1 MSPSPSISRKR
12 QIETN
17 QQQQYSSL
25 MTQSMNQQSAFIT
38 PTRSDNK
45 RPRPSQS
52 HSLTRSGDYR
62 CVRQYPKSLE
72 IFIPF
77 DNNDQSKTTMR
88 TYEYEIEKKR
98 RSSSENLFKQRQRD
112 NFHVEQQYLRCL
124 DDLTDEYVKLKR
136 RRKSVD
142 QRKESTTCETTEQYE
157 TIERAYRQPRP
168 TTITSR
174 DHFDNTYQRSASE
187 NLLQKR
193 FQPLTTTDLTLSD
206 DDFSRIDYNLSRK
219 ERSKPIHIHSSTG
232 SIPGEMSIK
241 YVRTEPLPV
250 EVLVPKSQLITTHGE
265 HSSTVLKDTRQAT
278 RRTTTNIHQQPRRRT
293 IEGQH
298 ELRIIEQ
305 PITSG
310 QTLPVEFTV
319 PKPIE
324 TLPAEHSSTFV
335 VKSRKGG
342 RFQTVDISQT
352 LGRERRLSGEHELRI
367 ISEPIRPSSQNKP
380 VELLFPKPALTS
392 QTSHHSSTI
401 VKQNRR
407 PQSSYVV
414 DNIQTVLKGEH
425 ELRLVDKPIQ
435 SGPGASVELIVPK
448 SMTDT
453 VEHTSTVITETH
465 PQRRVLEITGS
476 GRKIEN
482 EHETKYFHDKVRV
495 EEVLEVKLPKTKY
508 NQAEHSSTVIKR
520 SRGRAPVMEIDTQQR
535 SIEGEHEL
543 RVLEESIQTTADTM
557 ELLVPKHRSSSEH
570 STTLI
575 KRQPG
580 KPQTFTIDRRQT
592 ISGDHVT
599 KYYDQPVE
607 TYSPM
612 EVVFPKPHSS
622 LNTKEVEHTTTYLRK
637 ARPKFEP
644 VELVVDRPKVLPSV
658 SKIIADIPATSQ
670 ITSMKSTTFDTNV
683 TERNF
688 HERYDQMEDVYER
701 PLLRDSSTTVLANI
715 QPGLELKSIQ
725 PTRQQTKTTRT
736 EESTSTYTMER
747 DRYPN
752 EEILEL
758 RLRKPYIED
767 SSSTVL
773 ASVQPELGI
782 WGLLKPSPYV
792 PQTLEE
798 SSSMTLMDFNTS
810 QQTAPYELIIPRF
823 DVESSTS
830 TVLAQVAPAPAGS
843 RTKVDVSKLE
853 KSTSSVTFEQTTRS
867 EQEVEMI
874 MPKPKR
880 IDTSTSTMLADVHG
894 KYETKQV
901 RPSEFQ
907 PGMST
912 SSVLFDQTTRSV
924 LPQSIELH
932 LRQPSS
938 TQTQYETITEQYRQ
952 LEDEIN
958 YTRPLLQEST
968 SVIPSSFQSPLKP
981 SSQTIV
987 EHDKLDETIVESHI
1001 HRQTSSHATVT
1012 DTTDRHVENDEMYVL
1027 GSGHQQMQSYGS
1039 PAIHADLNKP
1049 LELVFNVDGGTTTT
1063 VSPQYRR
1070 GHNSRILSNSPLG
1083 RDNNSTVMT
1092 ETVTRQYQPIEFRVS
1107 GGLPGYNNNIIEQYS
1122 TVGSD
1127 SPSGYTTTK
1136 TTTTRTITS
1145 SDTPGRYGET
1155 ISRSTVRGIKPFDQ
1169 VDLIL
1174 QPDTPLTS
1182 TTSRL
1187 LTTSTGY
1194 EQGYTPYFTVSLND
1208 QTVREGESVLLE
1220 IKVSA
1225 QPAPEIIWDKDGQ
1238 LIGDDSSFR
1247 LDYYGD
1253 GRATLYIPEAFT
1265 EDQGLYTC
1273 TVTNG
1278 YGTCRTSARLTVD
1291 STGGGPSPKRRQLDS
1306 STNVLYRQGPTQ
1318 TIESYRVYSKPSST
1332 ITQVTEET
1340 QVYQIPS
1347 HQQNNEITYS
1357 IHGTQPKF
1365 QPISFLVSSNQ
1376 ETTQPNIKT
1385 TYTTEEDN
1393 QAIYSNAYRTQPNR
1407 QTGLVAT
1414 VAKQAGPTLTQEYDT
1429 METSYMTSRPNFTKP
1444 LESIDALEGGT
1455 VQITVHLSSVG
1466 PYQTRPQIQWY
1477 HHAQPIQPDNQHYR
1491 ITEGYDTATLEIINV
1506 KKHDTGQV
1514 WCVANTP
1521 SGSAT
1526 TTCTLTVEER
1536 PVRTHHHHVKSTQQ
1550 YTIPQETVYETQST
1564 HSSHAQIPLHHQQQ
1578 PEQRTLSQYYTN
1590 QTVTE
1595 QQYSPQSYTSQTP
1608 LSYQQQVSPQSLT
1621 SQQSYSTVSYQQQQP
1636 QQQAPFQ
1643 PYTSQPQSVA
1653 PQQAPFQPYTSQP
1666 QAVAPQQP
1674 QQPQSA
1680 PQAFIPPAPPLLPNF
1695 NTKSTYADKQIKVLD
1710 NGLQDQPLYTG
1721 GETVFECQFTGQP
1734 DKVQWF
1740 RNEVEIVNNP
1750 QQLNNR
1756 IYHVT
1761 NLNSG
1766 ITRLIIKTTLDEDVG
1781 TYTVKLSGPNEETTS
1796 AKLVPAA
1803 QFQNI
1808 QKKKVEQTQRKAL
1821 VQELEERQLKRM
1833 RPTKPA
1839 PRSGYMS
1846 YGTSDDD
1853 VFYEPTQRVAPQRH
1867 PTAPTLSRP
1876 LKDQDVK
1883 EGQPIQLTCQVQG
1896 FPKSELLWFKNNV
1909 PLPLSARHKIA
1920 YDANNGTITLRVT
1933 DSRPED
1939 SGVYTVIAK
1948 NPQGYVETTAHVIVE
1963 ESPGIDETSYVQ
1975 PDAFKYLEK
1984 QPVGTRQP
1992 KRRESDTSTSQPRPA
2007 KITKTPTSS
2016 AVVEGETAQFTCQV
2030 DGNPKPKVAWLKDS
2044 KPLMAGPRFST
2055 YYDQATK
2062 TAVLRVK
2069 DVCKEDQGY
2078 YTCVVDNSM
2087 NSDRSTATLQVVP
2100 ETKVDQRSYVET
2112 DAFKYLTPENKQLRT
2127 ANRSTDRVTSG
2138 VDSESFVNPD
2148 SFRYLETKKQP
2159 KQPDDNLAIDDRPIV
2174 DLDAFRYV
2182 EARQAPKMK
2191 REDTTRASIDDTPI
2205 IAPDAFR
2212 YLERKADATK
2222 LKKDQDTGPS
2232 IDETPQVNLAAFQYL
2247 ERKGLP
2253 KKPEEGPSIDE
2264 SSIVNPEAFKYLE
2277 RKPLKKTEDVGPAI
2291 DETPIVNPD
2300 AFKYLERKVAPQ
2312 PRDTTPAIDTTP
2324 LVNPE
2329 VFKYL
2334 EKPTTA
2340 PRIDETPVIDTR
2352 PIVPQEA
2359 FRWLDRPKQ
2368 LERIPEGPAVD
2379 ESSYVN
2385 PQAFRYIEA
2394 KPKEK
2399 PVDTGPSVDQS
2410 SYVNPQAFRYLEAAP
2425 TKKPVDQG
2433 PVIDTSN
2440 YVNPQLFAQF
2450 EMKPAPQSVYEE
2462 QEIKRAPRVLQ
2473 PLKSTQAIEGKPA
2486 VLVANIDGFPVPQL
2500 TWLKDGAELP
2510 ASNRVTTNYDI
2521 PSKTAWIR
2529 IDNVRPDDSSVYTL
2543 IAHNSTGEV
2552 RSDAR
2557 LNVMPSMTPIDNT
2570 AFVPAEA
2577 FERIERGTGPARP
2590 TVPATTGVDDTS
2602 FVNPLLFQQFE
2613 APLKTKITE
2622 DYSNEVVV
2630 QVPARFLTPLKS
2642 VQAPE
2647 STTVVFEAIVEG
2659 SPIPTFTW
2667 LKDQLPLGES
2677 NRFVTNYD
2685 LPSKRVTLTIKD
2697 VRESDTGTY
2706 TVLASNGPQLQH
2718 SSVTIQIV
2726 GAPSIDQSSFI
2737 PMDVF
2742 NKLEKP
2748 FSQQPYVLVQS
2759 GVDQTSYISQPDRF
2773 AVFDQIQP
2781 NRRPLNDFGGVD
2793 ETPLVNMEK
2802 IRLLEIPSSILKQP
2816 YDVEEKSEAPTVISP
2831 LQPVEAQE
2839 GTPVVLTAKIT
2850 GSPMPNFTWSKDN
2863 APLLASSRFTTYY
2876 DIPSKLIVLQIN
2888 DARPNDTGVYTV
2900 HADNKSG
2907 DTTSSAT
2914 LTISSQ
2920 PGVRDQSFITADKF
2934 RLLEQPNQPR
2944 TTEDIS
2950 GVDERPLVD
2959 LTKIQQL
2966 EIKPAQLTVEEEEE
2980 QTEQVKPTVLIPLRN
2995 IKAVENQPVVLSAQI
3010 EGKPQPQFS
3019 WFKNDQPLPEG
3030 NRFRTHYDIPSKTIF
3045 LTVAG
3050 AREDDSGTYRLVA
3063 QNPTGQEETTCEVT
3077 VDINQPNID
3086 QRSFVPQKAFDKL
3099 EKPLLQVNSIISG
3112 VDQTSFFNQELFRP
3126 LDERHIKHP
3135 SAIVGGEESDAA
3147 MPVSAPKVLTPLRPT
3162 KTTEGE
3168 TVLLSAQIEGY
3179 PLPQF
3184 TWMHN
3189 NQPLMASNRVTSHYD
3204 MLTKRCFL
3212 QIVDSRPSDV
3222 GTYEL
3227 LAENPSGQDRT
3238 RTELIIV
3245 PVSKIDQTGYVPFE
3259 KFSTLE
3265 SKPRI
3270 PSDLRSG
3277 VDASPFV
3284 SGEIFRLLEAKPVNE
3299 YLVPEEEGSVP
3310 VEVLVPLK
3318 PAIAQEGQPV
3328 ILTAKIRG
3336 RPTPQFTWLRN
3347 NQPVL
3352 ESNRLQ
3358 TYYDFPSETLV
3369 LEISDIWPHDAGN
3382 YTVIAE
3388 NPKTG
3393 ERVETSAPLTVR
3405 GDATSIDRTA
3415 FVAPDA
3421 FRTLETV
3428 APLRPVV
3435 DESGVDT
3442 NSYLSPDVLRALD
3455 QAKQKPNE
3463 APEKKQPLVAPKV
3476 LAPLQPIKCNEGQP
3490 INFTAKVEGV
3500 PQPHFVWLKNG
3511 QPLPESNRVWS
3522 HYDLPTKTLLL
3533 QINGARPD
3541 DTGSYVLKAEN
3552 PLGHDETQ
3560 TTVNVLPGPA
3570 VDTNAFVPPEK
3581 FAAFDQPFGPNVPT
3595 QSGVDNSPFVQPER
3609 FAPLEVKA
3617 PQPTKQE
3624 MQKPEAPKVLS
3635 PLQPTKANEGSPV
3648 LLQASIVGTPT
3659 PNFTWLKDGK
3669 PLQASNRLRTRYDI
3683 GTKQVLLQIHDV
3695 RPQDAGQYT
3704 VVASNPAGEQTTVS
3718 TLDVV
3723 PDQSG
3728 VDERP
3733 FVPADKFRNLEQP
3746 QADKKRPLEILSGI
3760 DIPSNVSPMDT
3771 TEQDLLP
3778 EEKRAPRVTVPLK
3791 DNDTKETM
3799 PVIFSTTIE
3808 PGSPMSKF
3816 TWLKNGQP
3824 LVAGDRFITKY
3835 DVVPKTLTLEILNV
3849 RPEDQGT
3856 YTVRATNPTGTDE
3869 TTAKLTV
3876 KPLTNTDAQSF
3887 AQPKPLQVTAPQPTQ
3902 QDMQQPQP
3910 PNVVK
3915 PLENVQA
3922 PKGSPVLLRATIA
3935 GKPAPTFTWFKD
3947 KKPLQASPRYRTQY
3961 DVPTKQVVLQIDEA
3975 RPEDAGQY
3983 AVVAANP
3990 VGQETTVGS
3999 LTVVPERTGEDNR
4012 PSGQPQGKSP
4022 RPVEMAPGVDY
4033 QPTDVSPVAPAENR
4047 APRVLVPLKD
4057 SETKETMPTIFST
4070 TIEAGSPSAK
4080 FTWLKNGQPLVAG
4093 DRFITKYDVVP
4104 KTLTLEIL
4112 NVRPEDQ
4119 GTYTVRATNPT
4130 GTDETTAKLTVKPLT
4145 NTDAQSFAQPRPL
4158 QVTAPQPTQQDMQ
4171 QPQPPKVVKPLE
4183 NIEAP
4188 KGSPVLLRATIAGK
4202 PTPTFTW
4209 FKDKKPLQASPRY
4222 RTQYDVPTK
4231 QVVLQI
4237 DEVRPEDAGQ
4247 YAVVAA
4253 NPVGQETT
4261 VGSLTVVP
4269 ERTGEEKRPLG
4280 QPQGKAPRPVEV
4292 TPGVDFQP
4300 MDTRPLALEEN
4311 RAPRVM
4317 VPLKDGDTKESM
4329 PIVLT
4334 ATVDAGSPMSTLTW
4348 FKNGQPL
4355 VAGDR
4360 FITKYDVVPKILTL
4374 EILNARPEDQGTY
4387 TVQAKNPLGADETSA
4402 KVTVRPLTNTD
4413 AQEFAQPKPLQVTAS
4428 QPTPQDM
4435 KQPQPPKI
4443 VKPLENIEAPKGS
4456 PILFRATIT
4465 GKPTPTFTWFKDN
4478 KPLQASPRYRTQYDI
4493 PTNQVLL
4500 QIDEVRPD
4508 DLGKYAVVAANPVGQ
4523 ETSAAMLTI
4532 VPESTGEEKPLSGQ
4546 PPSRTP
4552 RPVEMTPGVDFEPM
4566 DTTPLQPQETRAP
4579 RVIVPLKDRE
4589 TKETM
4594 PAIFSTTIDL
4604 GSPNAKFT
4612 WFKNGQPLVAGDRFI
4627 TKYDVV
4633 PKILTLEILD
4643 VHPEDQGTY
4652 TIRATNPVGTDETTA
4667 KLIVKPLTNTD
4678 VQAFT
4683 QPKPL
4688 EVTAPQPSRE
4698 DMQQP
4703 QPPKVVKPLENI
4715 QTPKGSPVLLRATIA
4730 GKPTPTFTWFK
4741 DKKPLQASP
4750 RYRTQYDVPT
4760 KQVVLQIDEVRPE
4773 DAGQYTVVATNP
4785 AGRDTTTSSLTVIPE
4800 RTGEDNRPSGQPQNK
4815 SPRPV
4820 EMAPGVDYQPT
4831 DVSPLAPEDN
4841 RAPRVLVPLENKE
4854 TKETMPVIFTTT
4866 IDTGSPTAT
4875 FTWFKNG
4882 QPLIAGDRFITKY
4895 DVIPKRLTLE
4905 ILNARPEDQ
4914 GTYTVQATNPLGTD
4928 ETTGRLTVKP
4938 LTNTDAQEFAQPKPL
4953 EVTAPKPSQQD
4964 IQQPQPPKVI
4974 VPLEDAEISK
4984 GSPVLLRTTITG
4996 KPTPKFTWFKDNKP
5010 LQASPRYRT
5019 QYDAPTNQVVL
5030 QIDEARP
5037 EDVGQYIVVA
5047 TNPVGED
5054 TTGGKLKLIP
5064 EKGGE
5069 DTSNIVPMDK
5079 KRGLGKP
5086 QGKAPRPVEMVPGLD
5101 FPPGTSSPAGPE
5113 ENRPPR
5119 VMIPLTEADVKE
5131 TMPALLTAVV
5141 DAGSPVATFTW
5152 FKNGQ
5157 PLIAGDRFISKY
5169 DVIPKTATLEILD
5182 ARPEDQGTYTL
5193 RAANPIGTDET
5204 TANLTVKPLTNIDA
5218 QQFAQP
5224 KPLQVTA
5231 PQPTQQDLQQPQP
5244 PKVIIPIEDAEAIQ
5258 GSPALLRATVTGK
5271 PTPTFAWFKDNKPL
5285 QASPRLRTRYDAPTN
5300 QVVLQINDV
5309 QPEDVGQYLVLATNP
5324 AGEDS
5329 TGGKVNLILEKSGED
5344 TSDTTPTGL
5353 GQPQGKT
5360 PRPLD
5365 AVPGLDYKPDS
5376 PAPEQSQP
5384 PRMIL

>member
-25 MTQSMNQQSAFIT
+25 MSQSMDQQSAFIT
-38 PTRSDNK
+38 PTRNDNK

-77 DNNDQSKTTMR
+77 DNNNQPKTTTR

-142 QRKESTTCETTEQYE
+142 QRKESTTYETTEQYE
-157 TIERAYRQPRP
+157 TIERTYHQPRT

-193 FQPLTTTDLTLSD
+193 FQPLTTTDLTLSG
-206 DDFSRIDYNLSRK
+206 DDFSGIDYNLTRK
-219 ERSKPIHIHSSTG
+219 ERSKPIHIHSSTS
-232 SIPGEMSIK
+232 SIPGETSIK

-265 HSSTVLKDTRQAT
+265 HSSTLLKDTRQTT
-278 RRTTTNIHQQPRRRT
+278 RRSTTNIHQQPRRRT

-367 ISEPIRPSSQNKP
+367 ISEPIQPSSRNKP
-380 VELLFPKPALTS
+380 VELLFPKPTLTS

-407 PQSSYVV
+407 PRSSYVV

-435 SGPGASVELIVPK
+435 SGPGDSVEIIVPK
-448 SMTDT
+448 SMTDMA
-453 VEHTSTVITETH
+453 EHTSTVITETH

-482 EHETKYFHDKVRV
+482 EHETKYFHDKVRI

-508 NQAEHSSTVIKR
+508 NQAEHSSTIIKR
-520 SRGRAPVMEIDTQQR
+520 SRGRAPVMEIDTR
-535 SIEGEHEL
+535 RRPIEGEHEL

-612 EVVFPKPHSS
+612 EVVFPKQHSS
-622 LNTKEVEHTTTYLRK
+622 LNTKEVEHSTTYLRK
-637 ARPKFEP
+637 ARPKYEP
-644 VELVVDRPKVLPSV
+644 VELVVDRPRVLPSV
-658 SKIIADIPATSQ
+658 SKVIADIPATSQ
-670 ITSMKSTTFDTNV
+670 ITSMKSTAFDTNV

-688 HERYDQMEDVYER
+688 HERYDEMEDVYER

-715 QPGLELKSIQ
+715 QPSLELKSIQ

-773 ASVQPELGI
+773 ASIQPELGI
-782 WGLLKPSPYV
+782 CGLLKPSPYV

-843 RTKVDVSKLE
+843 RTKFDVSKLE

-874 MPKPKR
+874 MPKPKQ

-901 RPSEFQ
+901 RSSEFQ
-907 PGMST
+907 PEMST

-924 LPQSIELH
+924 HPQSIELH

-968 SVIPSSFQSPLKP
+968 SAIPSSFQSPLKP

-987 EHDKLDETIVESHI
+987 EHDKLDETTIESHL
-1001 HRQTSSHATVT
+1001 HRQTSSHTLVT
-1012 DTTDRHVENDEMYVL
+1012 DSTDRHVENDEMYVL

-1039 PAIHADLNKP
+1039 PTIHADLNKP
-1049 LELVFNVDGGTTTT
+1049 LELVFNVDGGTTST

-1092 ETVTRQYQPIEFRVS
+1092 ETVTRQYQPVEFRVS
-1107 GGLPGYNNNIIEQYS
+1107 GGLPGYNNSIIEQYS
-1122 TVGSD
+1122 TVDSD
-1127 SPSGYTTTK
+1127 SPSGY

-1155 ISRSTVRGIKPFDQ
+1155 ISRSTVRGVKPFDQ

-1187 LTTSTGY
+1187 LTTNTGY

-1208 QTVREGESVLLE
+1208 QTIREGESVLLE

-1253 GRATLYIPEAFT
+1253 GRATLYIPEAFA

-1306 STNVLYRQGPTQ
+1306 STNDLYRQGPTQ

-1393 QAIYSNAYRTQPNR
+1393 QTIYSNAYRTQPNR

-1429 METSYMTSRPNFTKP
+1429 VETSYITSRPNFTKP
-1444 LESIDALEGGT
+1444 LEPIDALEGGT

-1536 PVRTHHHHVKSTQQ
+1536 PVRTHHHVKSTQQ
-1550 YTIPQETVYETQST
+1550 YTVPQETVYETQST
-1564 HSSHAQIPLHHQQQ
+1564 HSTHAQIPLHHQK

-1595 QQYSPQSYTSQTP
+1595 QQYSPQSYTSHTP

-1643 PYTSQPQSVA
+1643 PYISQPQ
-1653 PQQAPFQPYTSQP
+1653 T
-1666 QAVAPQQP
+1666 VAPQQP

-1680 PQAFIPPAPPLLPNF
+1680 PQTFIPPAPPLLPNF

-1710 NGLQDQPLYTG
+1710 SGLQDQPLYTG
-1721 GETVFECQFTGQP
+1721 SETVFECKFTGQP
-1734 DKVQWF
+1734 EKVQWF

-1766 ITRLIIKTTLDEDVG
+1766 ITRLIIKTALDEDVG

-1853 VFYEPTQRVAPQRH
+1853 VFYEPTQRAAPQRH

-1920 YDANNGTITLRVT
+1920 HDANNGTITLRVT

-1984 QPVGTRQP
+1984 QPVGARQP

-2007 KITKTPTSS
+2007 KITKTPMSS

-2127 ANRSTDRVTSG
+2127 ANKSTDRVTSG
-2138 VDSESFVNPD
+2138 VDSESFVNLD
-2148 SFRYLETKKQP
+2148 SFRYLETKKQS
-2159 KQPDDNLAIDDRPIV
+2159 KQPEDNLAIDDRPIV

-2182 EARQAPKMK
+2182 EARQAPKTK

-2222 LKKDQDTGPS
+2222 LKKDQDIGPS

-2300 AFKYLERKVAPQ
+2300 AFKYLERKTAPQ

-2340 PRIDETPVIDTR
+2340 PRMDETPAIDTR

-2425 TKKPVDQG
+2425 TKKLVDQG

-2450 EMKPAPQSVYEE
+2450 EVKPAPQSVYEE

-2557 LNVMPSMTPIDNT
+2557 LNVIPSMTPIDNT

-2577 FERIERGTGPARP
+2577 FERIERGTGPTRP
-2590 TVPATTGVDDTS
+2590 TAPATTGVDDTS

-2622 DYSNEVVV
+2622 DYTSEVVV

-2685 LPSKRVTLTIKD
+2685 LPSKRVTLTIKN

-2793 ETPLVNMEK
+2793 ETSLVNMEK
-2802 IRLLEIPSSILKQP
+2802 IRLLEIPSSIMKQP
-2816 YDVEEKSEAPTVISP
+2816 YDVEEKSEVPTVISP

-2888 DARPNDTGVYTV
+2888 DARPSDTGVYTV
-2900 HADNKSG
+2900 RADNKSG

-2966 EIKPAQLTVEEEEE
+2966 EIKPAQLIVEEEEE

-2995 IKAVENQPVVLSAQI
+2995 MKAVENQPVVLSAQI

-3045 LTVAG
+3045 LTIAG

-3168 TVLLSAQIEGY
+3168 TVLLSAQVEGY

-3184 TWMHN
+3184 TWVHN

-3405 GDATSIDRTA
+3405 GDTTSIDRTA

-3428 APLRPVV
+3428 VPLRPVV

-3463 APEKKQPLVAPKV
+3463 TPEKKQPLVAPKI
-3476 LAPLQPIKCNEGQP
+3476 LAPLQPIECNEGQP

-3533 QINGARPD
+3533 QINAARPD

-3560 TTVNVLPGPA
+3560 TTVNVLPGPG

-3683 GTKQVLLQIHDV
+3683 GTKQVLLQINDV

-3704 VVASNPAGEQTTVS
+3704 VVASNPAGEQTTVG

-3723 PDQSG
+3723 PDKPG

-3746 QADKKRPLEILSGI
+3746 QADKKRPLEIISGI
-3760 DIPSNVSPMDT
+3760 DIPSSVSPMDT

-3778 EEKRAPRVTVPLK
+3778 QEKRAPRVMVPLK
-3791 DNDTKETM
+3791 DSDAKETM
-3799 PVIFSTTIE
+3799 PIIFSTTIE
-3808 PGSPMSKF
+3808 AGSPMSKF
-3816 TWLKNGQP
+3816 TWFKNGQP
-3824 LVAGDRFITKY
+3824 LVAGDRFISKY

-3849 RPEDQGT
+3849 QPEDQGT

-3910 PNVVK
+3910 PKILK
-3915 PLENVQA
+3915 PLENIQA

-3935 GKPAPTFTWFKD
+3935 GKPTPTFTWFKD
-3947 KKPLQASPRYRTQY
+3947 NKPLQASPRYRTQY
-3961 DVPTKQVVLQIDEA
+3961 DVPTKQVVLQIDEV

-3990 VGQETTVGS
+3990 IGQETTVGS
-3999 LTVVPERTGEDNR
+3999 LTVVPERTGEEKR
-4012 PSGQPQGKSP
+4012 PSGQPQGKTP
-4022 RPVEMAPGVDY
+4022 RPVEAAPGVDF
-4033 QPTDVSPVAPAENR
+4033 QPTETAPL

-4057 SETKETMPTIFST
+4057 NETRETMPTIFST
-4070 TIEAGSPSAK
+4070 TIDAGSPNAK

-4104 KTLTLEIL
+4104 KTVSLEIL
-4112 NVRPEDQ
+4112 DTRPEDQ
-4119 GTYTVRATNPT
+4119 GTYTLRATNPN
-4130 GTDETTAKLTVKPLT
+4130 GADETTGRLTVRPLT
-4145 NTDAQSFAQPRPL
+4145 NADIQDFQQPKPL
-4158 QVTAPQPTQQDMQ
+4158 QVTAPQPTQQDLP
-4171 QPQPPKVVKPLE
+4171 QPQPPKIVKPLE
-4183 NIEAP
+4183 NIQAP

-4202 PTPTFTW
+4202 PAPTFTW
-4209 FKDKKPLQASPRY
+4209 FKDNKPLQATPRY

-4269 ERTGEEKRPLG
+4269 ERTGE
-4280 QPQGKAPRPVEV
+4280 
-4292 TPGVDFQP
+4292 
-4300 MDTRPLALEEN
+4300 
-4311 RAPRVM
+4311 
-4317 VPLKDGDTKESM
+4317 
-4329 PIVLT
+4329 
-4334 ATVDAGSPMSTLTW
+4334 
-4348 FKNGQPL
+4348 
-4355 VAGDR
+4355 
-4360 FITKYDVVPKILTL
+4360 
-4374 EILNARPEDQGTY
+4374 
-4387 TVQAKNPLGADETSA
+4387 
-4402 KVTVRPLTNTD
+4402 
-4413 AQEFAQPKPLQVTAS
+4413 
-4428 QPTPQDM
+4428 
-4435 KQPQPPKI
+4435 
-4443 VKPLENIEAPKGS
+4443 
-4456 PILFRATIT
+4456 
-4465 GKPTPTFTWFKDN
+4465 
-4478 KPLQASPRYRTQYDI
+4478 
-4493 PTNQVLL
+4493 
-4500 QIDEVRPD
+4500 
-4508 DLGKYAVVAANPVGQ
+4508 
-4523 ETSAAMLTI
+4523 
-4532 VPESTGEEKPLSGQ
+4532 
-4546 PPSRTP
+4546 
-4552 RPVEMTPGVDFEPM
+4552 
-4566 DTTPLQPQETRAP
+4566 
-4579 RVIVPLKDRE
+4579 
-4589 TKETM
+4589 
-4594 PAIFSTTIDL
+4594 
-4604 GSPNAKFT
+4604 
-4612 WFKNGQPLVAGDRFI
+4612 
-4627 TKYDVV
+4627 
-4633 PKILTLEILD
+4633 
-4643 VHPEDQGTY
+4643 
-4652 TIRATNPVGTDETTA
+4652 
-4667 KLIVKPLTNTD
+4667 
-4678 VQAFT
+4678 
-4683 QPKPL
+4683 
-4688 EVTAPQPSRE
+4688 
-4698 DMQQP
+4698 
-4703 QPPKVVKPLENI
+4703 
-4715 QTPKGSPVLLRATIA
+4715 
-4730 GKPTPTFTWFK
+4730 
-4741 DKKPLQASP
+4741 
-4750 RYRTQYDVPT
+4750 
-4760 KQVVLQIDEVRPE
+4760 
-4773 DAGQYTVVATNP
+4773 
-4785 AGRDTTTSSLTVIPE
+4785 
-4800 RTGEDNRPSGQPQNK
+4800 DNRPSGQPQ
-4815 SPRPV
+4815 
-4820 EMAPGVDYQPT
+4820 
-4831 DVSPLAPEDN
+4831 
-4841 RAPRVLVPLENKE
+4841 
-4854 TKETMPVIFTTT
+4854 
-4866 IDTGSPTAT
+4866 
-4875 FTWFKNG
+4875 
-4882 QPLIAGDRFITKY
+4882 
-4895 DVIPKRLTLE
+4895 
-4905 ILNARPEDQ
+4905 
-4914 GTYTVQATNPLGTD
+4914 
-4928 ETTGRLTVKP
+4928 
-4938 LTNTDAQEFAQPKPL
+4938 
-4953 EVTAPKPSQQD
+4953 
-4964 IQQPQPPKVI
+4964 
-4974 VPLEDAEISK
+4974 
-4984 GSPVLLRTTITG
+4984 
-4996 KPTPKFTWFKDNKP
+4996 
-5010 LQASPRYRT
+5010 
-5019 QYDAPTNQVVL
+5019 
-5030 QIDEARP
+5030 
-5037 EDVGQYIVVA
+5037 
-5047 TNPVGED
+5047 
-5054 TTGGKLKLIP
+5054 
-5064 EKGGE
+5064 
-5069 DTSNIVPMDK
+5069 
-5079 KRGLGKP
+5079 
-5086 QGKAPRPVEMVPGLD
+5086 
-5101 FPPGTSSPAGPE
+5101 
-5113 ENRPPR
+5113 
-5119 VMIPLTEADVKE
+5119 
-5131 TMPALLTAVV
+5131 
-5141 DAGSPVATFTW
+5141 
-5152 FKNGQ
+5152 
-5157 PLIAGDRFISKY
+5157 
-5169 DVIPKTATLEILD
+5169 
-5182 ARPEDQGTYTL
+5182 
-5193 RAANPIGTDET
+5193 
-5204 TANLTVKPLTNIDA
+5204 
-5218 QQFAQP
+5218 
-5224 KPLQVTA
+5224 
-5231 PQPTQQDLQQPQP
+5231 
-5244 PKVIIPIEDAEAIQ
+5244 
-5258 GSPALLRATVTGK
+5258 
-5271 PTPTFAWFKDNKPL
+5271 
-5285 QASPRLRTRYDAPTN
+5285 
-5300 QVVLQINDV
+5300 
-5309 QPEDVGQYLVLATNP
+5309 
-5324 AGEDS
+5324 
-5329 TGGKVNLILEKSGED
+5329 
-5344 TSDTTPTGL
+5344 
-5353 GQPQGKT
+5353 GKT
-5360 PRPLD
+5360 PR
-5365 AVPGLDYKPDS
+5365 AVEMT
-5376 PAPEQSQP
+5376 PAV
-5384 PRMIL
+5384 